1 MANNETIF
9 ERVSIWLCNIRSDRY
24 AHLLVSL
31 LLTFIVGMSLTLI
44 VGTGRAGCALIGALV
59 AMCVG
64 IAKEWFDSTRP
75 GNCFDTTDL
84 LADAIGCLMGFV
96 VTAL

>member
-1 MANNETIF
+1 MANNDTIF
-9 ERVSIWLCNIRSDRY
+9 ERVSIWLCSIRSDRY

-31 LLTFIVGMSLTLI
+31 LLTFV
-44 VGTGRAGCALIGALV
+44 VGTGLMPISDMGRVACALLGALV
-59 AMCVG
+59 TLCVDV
-64 IAKEWFDSTRP
+64 AKEWYDSTRP

>member
-1 MANNETIF
+1 MANNEKIF

-24 AHLLVSL
+24 VHLLVSL
-31 LLTFIVGMSLTLI
+31 MMTFVVCMSLTLI
-44 VGTGRAGCALIGALV
+44 VGTGRAVCALIGALV

-64 IAKEWFDSTRP
+64 IAKEWYDSTRP
-75 GNCFDTTDL
+75 GDCFDTTDL
-84 LADAIGCLMGFV
+84 LADAIGCLLGFI

>member
-1 MANNETIF
+1 MANNEKIF
-9 ERVSIWLCNIRSDRY
+9 ERVAIWMCNIRSDRY

-31 LLTFIVGMSLTLI
+31 LLTFIVGTGLTLI
-44 VGTGRAGCALIGALV
+44 VGTGRAVCALIGTLV
-59 AMCVG
+59 AMCVC
-64 IAKEWFDSTRP
+64 IAKEWYDSTRP

-84 LADAIGCLMGFV
+84 LADAIGCLLGFI